1 MKMNDAPSSDNKADC
16 LSPSRSLLFIVE
28 IPFFHSF
35 LAMIQPIVSPINP
48 PKVKI
53 LKVPNTSC
61 PTFKITHRLI

>member
-1 MKMNDAPSSDNKADC
+1 
-16 LSPSRSLLFIVE
+16 
-28 IPFFHSF
+28 